1 MAHFHHRLL
10 TDITEAL
17 HDNTIPGIR
26 DPQAFVVS
34 FFPKRKKAGEDLQVQ
49 HSTTICRGYRTSVRT
64 FQHTTVLIGY
74 EMGLLCTQLWPVRK
88 RQARGLD
95 PQLDLLHSGMQA
107 HTSLQPVS
115 WRSRTHP
122 GRAARVGSC
131 ILPCPSHL
139 RSCIVAKWHRR
150 HEGHGREVMG
160 GKELT
165 SAWCSGRFS
174 PASR

>member
-74 EMGLLCTQLWPVRK
+74 EMGLLCTQLWPVRDK
-88 RQARGLD
+88 HMGWTL
-95 PQLDLLHSGMQA
+95 
-107 HTSLQPVS
+107 S
-115 WRSRTHP
+115 WIYCTQ
-122 GRAARVGSC
+122 VC
-131 ILPCPSHL
+131 
-139 RSCIVAKWHRR
+139 K
-150 HEGHGREVMG
+150 
-160 GKELT
+160 LT
-165 SAWCSGRFS
+165 
-174 PASR
+174 PASNQSAGEAGHILDVLQGWEAASSLAHHTLGPAL